1 MQEDKQKIQPQAIDN
16 STSLLSNKK
25 HKSFPRK
32 IIMILGSILIVLV
45 SALMFISIWYFLAL
59 NPLDYSDEDSRP
71 ITIKSGSTTAQI
83 ADQLK
88 SGGIIKNSSAFRL
101 YLRFSGNGNLL
112 QAGDY
117 QFSPANSVYEIV
129 DNLIAGT
136 NTQFSIT
143 FFPGA
148 TLVDNTSKDVSKK
161 TDVVTVLEKA
171 GYANAEIIAAL
182 DSDYNSPLFD
192 SKPDGAD
199 LEGYIYGDT
208 YTFEVGTSVNDIF
221 EFVFDKFYSDISD
234 NNLITK
240 FSNRGLSLYE
250 GITLASIIQR
260 EVNSDADRKKVAQV
274 FYNRIELGMQLGSD
288 VTYQYIT
295 DKLGVDRDVNFDSP
309 YNTRRYTGLTPG
321 PIASPSLSSLLAVAE
336 PTDGDYLYFL
346 SGDDDI
352 TYFANTY
359 AEHEANIVNH
369 CTVKCSVL

>member
-1 MQEDKQKIQPQAIDN
+1 MQEDKQKIQPQAIDS
-16 STSLLSNKK
+16 STSLLNNKK